1 MSERPEKRNACM
13 ERKYAST
20 RSTVEMK
27 STENILFCKRFKELK
42 PVEKLAAVEKLGACK
57 RCLVC
62 HGEDDECKETYLC
75 RNRNCKKDHHFF
87 LCLKGDFR
95 RSDSE
100 RRQFNVRRH
109 RRTEEQEEFVSKLSP
124 EMADKF
130 KRAFT
135 NITAKTNCVEKIQL
149 GEIVSSAVEELP
161 VILMLLEVTANAG
174 QKNWNPDRLGI
185 GHKLYHPQS
194 CQEIKSSK

>member
-62 HGEDDECKETYLC
+62 HGEDDE
-75 RNRNCKKDHHFF
+75 RDIPV
-87 LCLKGDFR
+87 
-95 RSDSE
+95 
-100 RRQFNVRRH
+100 Q
-109 RRTEEQEEFVSKLSP
+109 EQKL
-124 EMADKF
+124 
-130 KRAFT
+130 
-135 NITAKTNCVEKIQL
+135 
-149 GEIVSSAVEELP
+149 
-161 VILMLLEVTANAG
+161 
-174 QKNWNPDRLGI
+174 
-185 GHKLYHPQS
+185 
-194 CQEIKSSK
+194 